1 MNINDVSPRGT
12 MWRRLHGDDWA
23 ALEAL
28 PPAVRRRLHEHAY
41 DPWTVNALV
50 LWKIFRRKHAS
61 SERAER
67 SLLRYLDACEAL
79 ERSAFADAY
88 RRAHGATLPHVAAG
102 ATVQRYGAKA

>member
-1 MNINDVSPRGT
+1 VNINDVSSRGG

-28 PPAVRRRLHEHAY
+28 PQAVRRRLHEHAY
-41 DPWTVNALV
+41 DPWTVNALA
-50 LWKIFRRKHAS
+50 LWKAFRRKHAS

-79 ERSAFADAY
+79 ECRAFADAY

-102 ATVQRYGAKA
+102 ATVQRYGLES